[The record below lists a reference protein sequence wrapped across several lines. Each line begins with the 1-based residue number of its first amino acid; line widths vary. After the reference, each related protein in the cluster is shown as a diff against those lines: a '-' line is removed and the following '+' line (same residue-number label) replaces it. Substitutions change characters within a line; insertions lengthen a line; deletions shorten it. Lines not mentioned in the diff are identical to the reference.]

1 MPQEHPIRELRNAL
15 GLKQREFAEQVG
27 LSAAYVSQ
35 VENGVLDLGKEAG
48 FKIMDRYR
56 TEALRLGITLEDMLR
71 GSREGAAA

>member
-1 MPQEHPIRELRNAL
+1 MALEHTVKELRSAL
-15 GLKQREFAEQVG
+15 DLKQGEFADEVG

-35 VENGVLDLGKEAG
+35 VENRVLALGKAAG

-56 TEALRLGITLEDMLR
+56 TESLRLGITLEDLLR